1 MMDLNA
7 TLAPDMY
14 LVLRDLRDLE
24 AKKLEWN
31 RRFHELAAAER
42 TQITHIGTGAPPAS
56 LAGSQKV

>member
-14 LVLRDLRDLE
+14 LVIRDLRNIE

-31 RRFHELAAAER
+31 RRLHELDAADRAAA
-42 TQITHIGTGAPPAS
+42 TVGATPPAS
-56 LAGSQKV
+56 LAGSQKA